1 MNFTST
7 KENFQSKSTK
17 LSQTTKKLTLN
28 SPAELPKN
36 SLSHV
41 SKINSEIESVELCER
56 TWVSHLKDCKSLI
69 DQIRNR
75 FDSSNDELDKNLT
88 DSLRQVSDL
97 FDNQVKNQ
105 TAENQKM
112 QQKID
117 RLKQEKNELQKLV
130 VDYSKRCTFLEEELG
145 RY

>member
-1 MNFTST
+1 MNLS
-7 KENFQSKSTK
+7 KENFLNKSTK
-17 LSQTTKKLTLN
+17 PGQMTKKVTV
-28 SPAELPKN
+28 SCPSELPKN
-36 SLSHV
+36 SSAHV
-41 SKINSEIESVELCER
+41 AKINSEIESVELSER

-75 FDSSNDELDKNLT
+75 FDSSNEELNKNLT
-88 DSLRQVSDL
+88 DSLRQVTEL

-112 QQKID
+112 QQRVEK
-117 RLKQEKNELQKLV
+117 LKAEKNELQKMV